1 MNPISVEEFEK
12 KVVISEEES
21 NCGENDSLKI
31 GAVLRRFLDVQQR
44 RALAY
49 ARLKS
54 TWYQS
59 IDLSFMGV
67 KMSTD
72 MSEIKS
78 ILEKVT
84 LEMANFSLK
93 QSQMEQQHEKS
104 IVALRETLGGT
115 QKFDRGKGVDGT
127 NGGGEIYSPSRNPM
141 AWMNQNYREQPSPT
155 IKILQE

>member
-1 MNPISVEEFEK
+1 
-12 KVVISEEES
+12 
-21 NCGENDSLKI
+21 
-31 GAVLRRFLDVQQR
+31 
-44 RALAY
+44 
-49 ARLKS
+49 
-54 TWYQS
+54 
-59 IDLSFMGV
+59 MGV

-93 QSQMEQQHEKS
+93 QSQMEEQHEKS